1 MKKNFNYIL
10 LIFMVSF
17 NLRLGISS
25 VSPLITVIKKDLSL
39 TNFQASLLTSIPV
52 ICMGIF
58 AFCVIFFEQRF
69 GKKNSIF
76 FLLLLLGLGTLSR
89 SIFTNYFYLLFT
101 AFIIGFCVA
110 IIGPL
115 LSGFIKQEFPENSG
129 LLIGIYS
136 LAMGLGSTFA
146 SGFASILAAFF
157 DGNWNKSLAIWGI
170 LSLISAIFWKNKVT
184 NDSSTTKVDQ
194 KIHLPLRNTTAW
206 KMALFF
212 GIQSGIFYS
221 LITWLVEFFKFK
233 EMSNQESVIL
243 LTAFTAMQ
251 MAFSFIIPAV
261 MDKFDNNKVWIYIC
275 CFSMIGGMLL
285 LSSYDR
291 LEIFLFAVLL
301 LAFSTG
307 GLFPIA
313 LLLPLKFVHSPVEA
327 SVWTSMIQA
336 FGYMIG
342 GIVPILIGILID
354 ATDNLNYLVYSIIIG
369 ILFILVLNILLPNRK
384 VTNKN
389 VG

>member
-1 MKKNFNYIL
+1 
-10 LIFMVSF
+10 
-17 NLRLGISS
+17 
-25 VSPLITVIKKDLSL
+25 
-39 TNFQASLLTSIPV
+39 
-52 ICMGIF
+52 
-58 AFCVIFFEQRF
+58 
-69 GKKNSIF
+69 
-76 FLLLLLGLGTLSR
+76 
-89 SIFTNYFYLLFT
+89 
-101 AFIIGFCVA
+101 
-110 IIGPL
+110 
-115 LSGFIKQEFPENSG
+115 
-129 LLIGIYS
+129 
-136 LAMGLGSTFA
+136 
-146 SGFASILAAFF
+146 
-157 DGNWNKSLAIWGI
+157 
-170 LSLISAIFWKNKVT
+170 
-184 NDSSTTKVDQ
+184 
-194 KIHLPLRNTTAW
+194 
-206 KMALFF
+206 MALFF

-342 GIVPILIGILID
+342 GIVPILIGVLID

>member
-146 SGFASILAAFF
+146 SGFASILAA
-157 DGNWNKSLAIWGI
+157 
-170 LSLISAIFWKNKVT
+170 IFWKNKVT
-184 NDSSTTKVDQ
+184 NDSSTTKDDQ

-206 KMALFF
+206 KMSLFF

-275 CFSMIGGMLL
+275 YFSMIGGMLL

-342 GIVPILIGILID
+342 GIVPILIGVLID

-384 VTNKN
+384 VNNKN

>member
-76 FLLLLLGLGTLSR
+76 FLLLLLGLVTLSR

-146 SGFASILAAFF
+146 SGFASILAALF
-157 DGNWNKSLAIWGI
+157 DGNWNKSLAI
-170 LSLISAIFWKNKVT
+170 
-184 NDSSTTKVDQ
+184 
-194 KIHLPLRNTTAW
+194 
-206 KMALFF
+206 
-212 GIQSGIFYS
+212 
-221 LITWLVEFFKFK
+221 
-233 EMSNQESVIL
+233 
-243 LTAFTAMQ
+243 
-251 MAFSFIIPAV
+251 
-261 MDKFDNNKVWIYIC
+261 
-275 CFSMIGGMLL
+275 
-285 LSSYDR
+285 
-291 LEIFLFAVLL
+291 
-301 LAFSTG
+301 
-307 GLFPIA
+307 
-313 LLLPLKFVHSPVEA
+313 
-327 SVWTSMIQA
+327 
-336 FGYMIG
+336 
-342 GIVPILIGILID
+342 
-354 ATDNLNYLVYSIIIG
+354 
-369 ILFILVLNILLPNRK
+369 
-384 VTNKN
+384 
-389 VG
+389 